1 MNVITSGTVGVEV
14 VEGLAMEVED
24 TEDMEEVED
33 GVATAPAAT
42 PSVLGRAGS
51 RLRTRWTP
59 SPSSWAP

>member
-33 GVATAPAAT
+33 GVATAPAVT
-42 PSVLGRAGS
+42 P
-51 RLRTRWTP
+51 
-59 SPSSWAP
+59 